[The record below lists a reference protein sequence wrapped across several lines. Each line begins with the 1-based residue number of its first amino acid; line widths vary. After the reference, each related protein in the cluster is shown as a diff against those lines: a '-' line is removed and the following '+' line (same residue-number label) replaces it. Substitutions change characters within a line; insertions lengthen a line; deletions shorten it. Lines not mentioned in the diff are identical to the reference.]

1 VLLFG
6 ILLNVTAAVGAIG
19 FAWLDDHRGPKAT
32 LLLAL
37 TGLILLGTL
46 VLLVESN
53 LAFWVLGG
61 ALGLFVG
68 PAQAAGRSYLAHAAP
83 PDLRTEMFGL
93 FALSGKATA
102 FAGPLLVGWVTFLSG
117 SQRIGMA
124 TIVVFFVL
132 GMLMLLTVPEVRRAR
147 DPA

>member
-1 VLLFG
+1 
-6 ILLNVTAAVGAIG
+6 
-19 FAWLDDHRGPKAT
+19 
-32 LLLAL
+32 
-37 TGLILLGTL
+37 
-46 VLLVESN
+46 
-53 LAFWVLGG
+53 
-61 ALGLFVG
+61 
-68 PAQAAGRSYLAHAAP
+68 
-83 PDLRTEMFGL
+83 MFGL